1 MFTIS
6 IYTINGETLTEIG
19 DSIRN
24 VDKSLSE
31 MTPTEMAE
39 EIKRLTVTIDSELS
53 NTSTNP
59 LQNKVITEELKK
71 QRELLQNQVTDSQ
84 RLEALES
91 AVADLMLLSI
101 KEENQ

>member
-1 MFTIS
+1 MM
-6 IYTINGETLTEIG
+6 
-19 DSIRN
+19 
-24 VDKSLSE
+24 KLS
-31 MTPTEMAE
+31 
-39 EIKRLTVTIDSELS
+39 KKD
-53 NTSTNP
+53 
-59 LQNKVITEELKK
+59 NKVEYEAVMKLIQDFNDKLEK

>member
-1 MFTIS
+1 M
-6 IYTINGETLTEIG
+6 
-19 DSIRN
+19 
-24 VDKSLSE
+24 
-31 MTPTEMAE
+31 
-39 EIKRLTVTIDSELS
+39 ELS
-53 NTSTNP
+53 KKD
-59 LQNKVITEELKK
+59 NKVEYEAAMKLIQDFNNKLEK

>member
-91 AVADLMLLSI
+91 AVADLMPLSI